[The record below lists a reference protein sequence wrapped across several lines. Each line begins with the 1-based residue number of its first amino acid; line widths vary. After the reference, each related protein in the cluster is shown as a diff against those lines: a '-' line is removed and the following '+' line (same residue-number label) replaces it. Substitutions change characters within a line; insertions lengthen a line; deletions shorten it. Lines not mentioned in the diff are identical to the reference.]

1 MPSLGVAVW
10 LGLAFATAGGE
21 TVAEPGARAT
31 PLWFL
36 AQLVPSPEVAYGEG
50 TARFGLRWQITPL
63 LYSFGTNRRVRR
75 WRTFVV
81 EPLVRQSGSTEVF
94 FGPEYLARG
103 PRFSDGLLWRV
114 GVRSYF
120 PLVERGDYLSV
131 SIGSS
136 FFDLAGQSGVAYEA
150 GAYALFGIVGAQV
163 TWSPR
168 PGPAQL
174 IATLRLRY
182 F

>member
-1 MPSLGVAVW
+1 MLGVAVW
-10 LGLAFATAGGE
+10 LGLSISTATGQPA
-21 TVAEPGARAT
+21 AEPGVRAT

-36 AQLVPSPEVAYGEG
+36 AQLVPSPEVAYGEAA
-50 TARFGLRWQITPL
+50 ARFGLRWQVTPL

-94 FGPEYLARG
+94 LGPEYLSGR
-103 PRFSDGLLWRV
+103 PRFSDAWLWRA
-114 GVRSYF
+114 GLRSYF

-131 SIGSS
+131 SLGTSV
-136 FFDLAGQSGVAYEA
+136 FDFAGQVGVAYEV
-150 GAYALFGIVGAQV
+150 GAYVLFGIVGAQL
-163 TWSPR
+163 TWAPR
-168 PGPAQL
+168 AGPAET